1 MTCKYFALKNGCCG
15 FVRFAWIVWAFCVS
29 YRLLTNRRVKM
40 FEALLLLVK
49 SIQTEVNKQLKNVKQ
64 LYLLSISS
72 WIHQKYTLS
81 IFLEDF
87 NIYEISS
94 YVFARYHKWL
104 LSFTTYRDTKW
115 NWSLKIHCDLN
126 TLFSESRGVGCRIV
140 LPWHKFWYL
149 FSLRQVGVFY
159 DMNFIVT
166 WLRCELYFTT
176 LQKRSLTNLVAL
188 HYHKWHSLSV

>member
-1 MTCKYFALKNGCCG
+1 
-15 FVRFAWIVWAFCVS
+15 
-29 YRLLTNRRVKM
+29 M

-94 YVFARYHKWL
+94 YV
-104 LSFTTYRDTKW
+104 S
-115 NWSLKIHCDLN
+115 
-126 TLFSESRGVGCRIV
+126 
-140 LPWHKFWYL
+140 
-149 FSLRQVGVFY
+149 
-159 DMNFIVT
+159 
-166 WLRCELYFTT
+166 
-176 LQKRSLTNLVAL
+176 
-188 HYHKWHSLSV
+188 